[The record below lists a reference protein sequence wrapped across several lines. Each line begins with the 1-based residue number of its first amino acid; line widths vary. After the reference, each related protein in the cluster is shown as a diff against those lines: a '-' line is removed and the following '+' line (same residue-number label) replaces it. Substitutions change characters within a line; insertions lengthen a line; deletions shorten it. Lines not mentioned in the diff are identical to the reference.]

1 MIGYKF
7 RVIPFYIQCN
17 PFYWVVGCFFCL
29 KQYFPHQFH
38 ISLHRNLL
46 FESPA
51 IILPL
56 ASQGH
61 KSDLSVSQDSRKGF
75 EEHLAEN
82 VRLGSMERPNQRTFC
97 CENNNLESC
106 QSSPPTG
113 T

>member
-17 PFYWVVGCFFCL
+17 PFYWVVGCFFRL
-29 KQYFPHQFH
+29 KQYFPNQFH

-61 KSDLSVSQDSRKGF
+61 KSDLSVSQDSRRAPEKSRVLPEAMSIIGGYR
-75 EEHLAEN
+75 H
-82 VRLGSMERPNQRTFC
+82 VERRKRYNP
-97 CENNNLESC
+97 
-106 QSSPPTG
+106 
-113 T
+113 